1 MRTVTDIICAIRL
14 RHGEVVLTPGDLLAL
29 VAEIKR
35 LEDELA
41 MAALND
47 DRDVI

>member
-14 RHGEVVLTPGDLLAL
+14 RHGEIVLTPGDLLAL

-35 LEDELA
+35 LEDELD
-41 MAALND
+41 MALND
-47 DRDVI
+47 DRGVL

>member
-14 RHGEVVLTPGDLLAL
+14 RHGEVVLTPSDLLAL

-35 LEDELA
+35 LEDELN
-41 MAALND
+41 MALND
-47 DRDVI
+47 DRGVL